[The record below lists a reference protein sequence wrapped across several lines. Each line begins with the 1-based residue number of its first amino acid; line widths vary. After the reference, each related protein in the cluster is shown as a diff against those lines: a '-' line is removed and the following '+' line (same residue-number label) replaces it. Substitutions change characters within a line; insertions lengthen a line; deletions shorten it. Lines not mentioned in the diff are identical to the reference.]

1 MKLAKLLY
9 VLGILALLVGFAAP
23 RAYALPTNELEIY
36 YYSDANYENEVGY
49 LFRGCQGGIYREGL
63 QTRYQ
68 VRTLTPCD
76 GNPPLAEFDC
86 YVGGR
91 LTRCPANLCDSS
103 LFACQ

>member
-1 MKLAKLLY
+1 MKLTKLLY
-9 VLGILALLVGFAAP
+9 VSGILALLVWFGTT
-23 RAYALPTNELEIY
+23 RAYALPTNELEI

-49 LFRGCQGGIYREGL
+49 LFRGCQGDVYHEGL
-63 QTRYQ
+63 QTSYQ

-76 GNPPLAEFDC
+76 VAPPLDEFDC

-103 LFACQ
+103 LFECR